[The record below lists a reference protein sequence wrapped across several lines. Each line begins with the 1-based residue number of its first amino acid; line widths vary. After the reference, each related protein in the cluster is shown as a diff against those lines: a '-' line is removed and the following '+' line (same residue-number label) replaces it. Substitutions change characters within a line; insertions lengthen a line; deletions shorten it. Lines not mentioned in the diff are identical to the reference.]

1 MNFKIILMVCLTLF
15 LLTGGCEIP
24 PEDVN
29 PPSSPEMV
37 GKSLPYDL
45 QEKGIDAE
53 YYAGQHQIKI
63 EWNRVSDIDLKGYN
77 IYRSEGITWDSLHLK
92 EPSQFQVVGSINLPD
107 DPDNI
112 FYDPEPGLEWNLLK
126 TYFYFVRSIDNAEN
140 LSEPSDTVS
149 YMLLRPPQPISPP
162 ELDSLG
168 NNLPSDPIP
177 TFVWRCTYTGYD
189 FPHYFS
195 IRLQDCSNLSHIFT
209 VWCCFLYNR
218 WIGIEE
224 TDDIELDYFTS
235 SENIPESVL
244 HYLADTLYSE
254 LPAGSYR
261 WKIKGI
267 YEVDDYSW
275 MDLSSG
281 ESDWKYFEV
290 E

>member
-1 MNFKIILMVCLTLF
+1 MVCLTLF

-149 YMLLRPPQPISPP
+149 YMLLDPPILISPF
-162 ELDSLG
+162 ESDTLG
-168 NNLPSDPIP
+168 SSCPVP
-177 TFVWRCTYTGYD
+177 TFVWEPTFTEYF
-189 FPHYFS
+189 FPIYFA
-195 IRLQDCSNLSHIFT
+195 IRLQDLSDFINIQTIWTCLLFEYWPGGTGT
-209 VWCCFLYNR
+209 V
-218 WIGIEE
+218 
-224 TDDIELDYFTS
+224 TVDYFTDEINKPDEVLFYMFDTTF
-235 SENIPESVL
+235 SE
-244 HYLADTLYSE
+244 E
-254 LPAGSYR
+254 LPPGLYR
-261 WKIKGI
+261 WKVKGI
-267 YEVDDYSW
+267 ETVEGDSL
-275 MDLSSG
+275 MDISSG
-281 ESDWKYFEV
+281 ESGWKIFEV

>member
-1 MNFKIILMVCLTLF
+1 MVCLTLF

-53 YYAGQHQIKI
+53 YYDGQHQIKI

-77 IYRSEGITWDSLHLK
+77 IYRSEGITGDSLHLK

-126 TYFYFVRSIDNAEN
+126 TYFYFVRSVDNADN
-140 LSEPSDTVS
+140 LSEPSDTV
-149 YMLLRPPQPISPP
+149 YYKLLDPPKPVSPP
-162 ELDSLG
+162 GIDSLAI
-168 NNLPSDPIP
+168 PSGSDITFEWYP
-177 TFVWRCTYTGYD
+177 TITRYFYT
-189 FPHYFS
+189 FYFN
-195 IRLQDCSNLSHIFT
+195 IRLQDLGDFSDIQTIWTCLLFK
-209 VWCCFLYNR
+209 FY
-218 WIGIEE
+218 GDE
-224 TDDIELDYFTS
+224 TETITFDYFTD
-235 SENIPESVL
+235 ENNIPGEVED
-244 HYLADTLYSE
+244 YMFDTTYSDE
-254 LPAGSYR
+254 LPPGLYR
-261 WKIKGI
+261 WKVKGI
-267 YEVDDYSW
+267 ETVEGDSL
-275 MDLSSG
+275 MDISSG
-281 ESDWKYFEV
+281 ESGWKYFEV